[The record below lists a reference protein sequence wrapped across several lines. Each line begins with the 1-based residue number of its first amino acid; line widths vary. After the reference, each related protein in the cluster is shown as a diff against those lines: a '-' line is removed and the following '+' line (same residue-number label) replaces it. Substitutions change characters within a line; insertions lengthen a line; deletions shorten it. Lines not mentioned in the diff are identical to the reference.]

1 VCIASISAP
10 WSVPGMK
17 IVKRTFLFFL
27 LLNPFSSLDA
37 ADWFLVGKEGECTPL
52 SVLEKKG
59 PEFRGLESPYQL
71 AEKMRAAGYKAEV
84 KEHKAASRPS
94 VEIRVPDRQL
104 YVMFMKADVCNKNG
118 PSKR

>member
-1 VCIASISAP
+1 
-10 WSVPGMK
+10 MK
-17 IVKRTFLFFL
+17 IIEGMFL
-27 LLNPFSSLDA
+27 LALLLTPLNSVDA

-71 AEKMRAAGYKAEV
+71 AEKMRAAGYKTEI

-104 YVMFMKADVCNKNG
+104 YVMFMKADVCNKDR

>member
-1 VCIASISAP
+1 
-10 WSVPGMK
+10 MK

-37 ADWFLVGKEGECTPL
+37 ADWFLVGKEGECTQL